1 VPHDAKVDTL
11 IAWLANYLLWVIAAA
26 AAIHG
31 LVRERGSARARA
43 LASAVVGLGLTLV
56 FILIAAKLHTDP
68 RPFVQDPDLH
78 PLIAHSADNGFP
90 SDHSAA
96 AGLIATLVALR
107 DRRFGAILWVAALGV
122 AAARM
127 AAHVHH
133 LQDVAAGLAI
143 GALAA
148 VVGTALV
155 RSAASRIPA
164 LR

>member
-1 VPHDAKVDTL
+1 VDTL

-31 LVRERGSARARA
+31 LLRERGSTRVTAA
-43 LASAVVGLGLTLV
+43 ASAVVGLGLTLV
-56 FILIAAKLHTDP
+56 FIMVAARLHTDP
-68 RPFVQDPDLH
+68 RPFVQNPDLH
-78 PLIAHSADNGFP
+78 PLISHSADNGFP

-96 AGLIATLVALR
+96 AGLIATLVLLR
-107 DRRFGAILWVAALGV
+107 DRRWGVVLWVAALVV
-122 AAARM
+122 AGARM

-133 LQDVAAGLAI
+133 LQDVTAGLAI

-148 VVGTALV
+148 CIATPIVRAL
-155 RSAASRIPA
+155 ALRIPA